1 MSSILKKLQFA
12 DKIASASKDN
22 STKVGASF
30 KSVYNGISTHP
41 ISFGYNGMPRG
52 LDDNHP
58 ERNER
63 PEKYIWYE
71 HAERNAIY
79 NAARPILQDKI
90 IFISSFP
97 NMESARGIVSTGMS
111 QVVTDLSTY
120 DKNDAMHQRVMQLFT
135 ETGVELNLLDLKNHP
150 KTFAEFSEKNNLDN
164 LPEVYLKKVKNS
176 YSKLDK
182 LVYFLEVAKEYGQT
196 ESISE
201 NRKDGCLVLDKDYYN
216 PITAGVYGP
225 PAILPVTQNVL
236 DNESL
241 FFQEEVKNA
250 IYNAAREVLKNS
262 VAEVT
267 WCPCQKCALGIVSVA
282 ASKVITRKPD
292 FTKES
297 DLRWKS
303 EFENSEIILKEANV
317 ELELLEVPNL
327 EEIKKPKGGIK
338 I

>member
-1 MSSILKKLQFA
+1 MSSTLKKLQFA
-12 DKIASASKDN
+12 DKIASRSKDT
-22 STKVGASF
+22 STKVGATF
-30 KSVYNGISTHP
+30 KSVYNGIPTHP

-52 LDDNHP
+52 LNDNHP

-90 IFISSFP
+90 IFLSNFP
-97 NMESARGIVSTGMS
+97 NMESARGIVSTGIS
-111 QVVTDLSTY
+111 EVVTDITTY
-120 DKNDAMHQRVMQLFT
+120 DKEDPMHQRVMQLFT
-135 ETGVELNLLDLKNHP
+135 ETGVELDLLDLKNHP
-150 KTFAEFSEKNNLDN
+150 RTFEEFRQQNNIGD
-164 LPEVYLKKVKNS
+164 LPEVYLKKMKKS

-182 LVYFLEVAKEYGQT
+182 LVYYLEVAQEYGQT

-201 NRKDGCLVLDKDYYN
+201 NRKEGCLVLDKEYYN

-225 PAILPVTQNVL
+225 PANLPVTENVL
-236 DNESL
+236 NNEAL
-241 FFQEEVKNA
+241 FFQEDVKNA
-250 IYNAAREVLKNS
+250 IYNAARDVLKNS
-262 VAEVT
+262 MADVT

-282 ASKVITRKPD
+282 ASKVVTRKPD

-303 EFENSEIILKEANV
+303 EFEKSEMIFREANI
-317 ELELLEVPNL
+317 ELQLLEINNL
-327 EEIKKPKGGIK
+327 EEIKKPKGGMK
-338 I
+338 L

>member
-1 MSSILKKLQFA
+1 MTSTLKKLQFS
-12 DKIASASKDN
+12 DKIASRSKDN
-22 STKVGASF
+22 STKVGATF
-30 KSVYNGISTHP
+30 KSVYNGIPTHP

-52 LDDNHP
+52 LNDNHP

-90 IFISSFP
+90 IFLSHFP
-97 NMESARGIVSTGMS
+97 NMESARGIVSTGLS
-111 QVVTDLSTY
+111 EVVTDIKTY
-120 DKNDAMHQRVMQLFT
+120 DETDVMHKRVMQLFT
-135 ETGVELNLLDLKNHP
+135 ETGVEVNLLDLNSHP
-150 KTFAEFSEKNNLDN
+150 KTFEEFSRQNNLN
-164 LPEVYLKKVKNS
+164 NFPEIYLKKMKKS
-176 YSKLDK
+176 YAKLDK
-182 LVYFLEVAKEYGQT
+182 LVYYLEVAQEYGQN

-201 NRKDGCLVLDKDYYN
+201 ERKEGCIVLDKQYYN

-225 PAILPVTQNVL
+225 PANLPLTKNVL

-241 FFQEEVKNA
+241 FFQEDVKNA

-262 VAEVT
+262 IADVT

-282 ASKVITRKPD
+282 VSKVVTRKPD

-297 DLRWKS
+297 DLRWKPD
-303 EFENSEIILKEANV
+303 FEKSEIIFKEANV
-317 ELELLEVPNL
+317 ELELLEEPNL
-327 EEIKKPKGGIK
+327 EEIKKPKGGMK
-338 I
+338 L

>member
-12 DKIASASKDN
+12 DKIASKSKDQ

-30 KSVYNGISTHP
+30 KSVYNGMPTHP

-79 NAARPILQDKI
+79 NAARPMLQDKI
-90 IFISSFP
+90 IFLSTFP
-97 NMESARGIVSTGMS
+97 NMESARGIVSTGIS
-111 QVVTDLSTY
+111 EVVTDLATY
-120 DKNDAMHQRVMQLFT
+120 DKNDSMHQRVMQLFT
-135 ETGVELNLLDLKNHP
+135 ETGVEVNILDVKNHP
-150 KTFAEFSEKNNLDN
+150 RSFEEFSQQNNIEN
-164 LPEVYLKKVKNS
+164 LPEIYLKKFKNI

-182 LVYFLEVAKEYGQT
+182 QVYYVELAKEYGQT

-201 NRKDGCLVLDKDYYN
+201 NRKDGCLILDKEYYN

-225 PAILPVTQNVL
+225 PANLPVTQNVL

-241 FFQEEVKNA
+241 FFQEDVKNA
-250 IYNAAREVLKNS
+250 IYNAARDVLKNS
-262 VAEVT
+262 VVDVT

-282 ASKVITRKPD
+282 ASKIVTRKPD

-303 EFENSEIILKEANV
+303 EFERSEIILKEANV
-317 ELELLEVPNL
+317 ELELLEVNNL

-338 I
+338 L